1 MLKVYYLRISDFAAY
16 SDDYFLPQ
24 VSRETACVV
33 SQYKN
38 AKIRRTKLIGEMMSR
53 KLLKTVL
60 GLQGFQMVKGEHG
73 KPYVKESDVPAFFN
87 LSHSGDYIVCAV
99 SDREVGVDIERK
111 GKVRMEVAR
120 RFFHPSE
127 VCLLDKV
134 QEEEREELFFCYWSV
149 KESFLKYTGSGLS
162 SPLSGFEVCFENER
176 ICLKKEHSRIP
187 VYVRE
192 CLIDQEYKCFVCSE
206 LPEVPEIELFHL
218 G

>member
-1 MLKVYYLRISDFAAY
+1 MLKVYYLSISGYAAY
-16 SDDYFLPQ
+16 PDDYFLPQ
-24 VSRETACVV
+24 VSRETACIV

-38 AKIRRTKLIGEMMSR
+38 EKVRRTKLIGEMMSR
-53 KLLKTVL
+53 RLLETVM
-60 GLQGFQMVKGEHG
+60 GVQGYRVVKGEHG
-73 KPYVKESDVPAFFN
+73 KPYVKESDTPAFFN
-87 LSHSGDYIVCAV
+87 LSHSGDYIVCVV
-99 SDREVGVDIERK
+99 SSHEVGVDIERK
-111 GKVRMEVAR
+111 GKLRMEVAR

-127 VCLLDKV
+127 VRVLDKAPAE
-134 QEEEREELFFCYWSV
+134 QREELFFCYWSV

-162 SPLSGFEVCFENER
+162 SPLSSFEVCFENEG